1 VEEQANVGVPLAD
14 RLERLTN
21 ELVNKAEADMVGV
34 TGVVGYRVATTGR
47 PGGTT
52 MQETGGV
59 GRRDFVRRGAAVT
72 AAALLG
78 IRPRRARAEP
88 TLETTRIRIVREPSI
103 CIAPQYAAEELL
115 KGEGFVDVQYVKTD
129 SESSRASSTASSMR
143 GDAEGV
149 DLVAAGLA
157 DIHTVMASQL
167 VVSLDVGKP
176 IRILTGIHAGCF
188 ELFGTDRIR
197 SMKDLKGRTVAVP
210 VLGSSHYLYVA
221 SIAAYVGLDPQK
233 DIRFVTPPVADSA
246 RMLAAGQI
254 DAIVAFPP
262 ISQELREH
270 KIGHVVV
277 DSRVD
282 KPWSQ
287 YFCCMLTANRE
298 FVRKNPAA
306 TKRAIRAILKAND
319 ICAREP
325 ERIAQRLVDWGYA
338 TRYDHAVQALKEL
351 PYAKWREYDA
361 EDTIRFYA
369 LKLHEARVIRNTPQ
383 RIISQGTDWRFL
395 EELKTELK

>member
-1 VEEQANVGVPLAD
+1 
-14 RLERLTN
+14 
-21 ELVNKAEADMVGV
+21 M
-34 TGVVGYRVATTGR
+34 
-47 PGGTT
+47 
-52 MQETGGV
+52 
-59 GRRDFVRRGAAVT
+59 GRRASGIGRREILGRGATV
-72 AAALLG
+72 AAAAFLA
-78 IRPRRARAEP
+78 ARASRVGAEP
-88 TLETTRIRIVREPSI
+88 PPETTKIRIVREPSI

-115 KGEGFVDVQYVKTD
+115 KGEGFTDVEYVKTQ
-129 SESSRASSTASSMR
+129 SQPFRASSTASSMR
-143 GDAEGV
+143 GDDEGV
-149 DLVAAGLA
+149 DLVADGLA

-188 ELFGTDRIR
+188 ELVGTDQIR

-210 VLGSSHYLYVA
+210 GLGSSHYLYVA

-233 DIRFVTPPVADSA
+233 DIRFVTPPIADSA
-246 RMLAAGQI
+246 RMLAAGEI
-254 DAIVAFPP
+254 DAVVAFPP
-262 ISQELREH
+262 VSQELRERR
-270 KIGHVVV
+270 IGHVVV

-287 YFCCMLTANRE
+287 YFCCLLTANRE
-298 FVRKNPAA
+298 FVRKNPVA
-306 TKRAIRAILKAND
+306 TKRAMRAILKAND

-351 PYAKWREYDA
+351 PYVKWREYDA

-369 LKLHEARVIRNTPQ
+369 LRLREARVIRSAPP

-395 EELKTELK
+395 QELKRELK